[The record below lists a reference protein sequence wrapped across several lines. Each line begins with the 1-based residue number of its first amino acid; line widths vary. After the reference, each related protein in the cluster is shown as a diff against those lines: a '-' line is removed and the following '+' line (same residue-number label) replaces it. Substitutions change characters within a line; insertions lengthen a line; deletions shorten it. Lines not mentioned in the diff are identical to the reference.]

1 MFLNYDVVCEQEA
14 LRINVQQTEANLSR
28 QIPQVCDK
36 DVWLDIL
43 SVDTLTVRSDR
54 VHTFDIKLFLSSNS
68 INITLGNF
76 SSLDDGTSLEV
87 LCSTKPSYDEEI
99 QHIVRAQLSIS
110 QSEINVTIGGLNSNT
125 QYNCCAT
132 ITTMPCTTCLFASV
146 TTKCDSVL
154 TYMYE
159 EQETFTSSVL
169 IIALGTLAGIFL
181 LITFSTW
188 IILCIGRIACQ
199 QGNRCVTILY
209 YAWNITLP

>member
-1 MFLNYDVVCEQEA
+1 M
-14 LRINVQQTEANLSR
+14 
-28 QIPQVCDK
+28 
-36 DVWLDIL
+36 
-43 SVDTLTVRSDR
+43 RSDR
-54 VHTFDIKLFLSSNS
+54 VHTFDIKLFPSSNS

-99 QHIVRAQLSIS
+99 QHIVRAQFHKMLSIS
-110 QSEINVTIGGLNSNT
+110 QSEMNVTVGGLNSNT

-132 ITTMPCTTCLFASV
+132 ITTMPCTTCLFVSV

-169 IIALGTLAGIFL
+169 IITLGTLAGIFL

-199 QGNRCVTILY
+199 QGNRCVTVLVMH
-209 YAWNITLP
+209 AWNITLP